1 MKMKWLQSPLFLLLL
16 PFFFVFHGY
25 VENHYFMKFA
35 DCWPLLGMYTGG
47 AIVVYGLIR
56 LFLRNNMKAALLAT
70 YICAVYFFF
79 GALHDFL
86 RKNDL
91 FLHRYSLLL
100 PALAVITFLVAFYI
114 RKTLSFRRLP
124 VFLNSLLLVYLL
136 LDTCILIGKVAKKKS
151 APPVGYSIIPVSVTR
166 CDNCPR
172 PDIYFILFDDYSSS
186 KTLKEVY
193 KYDNSDFD
201 RFLLSEGFQIQRNSR
216 SNYPGTP
223 MSMASILNYSY
234 LHDLKG
240 VTFRSYADMF
250 DAIAQN
256 RVVNFLY
263 GQGYTVAN
271 YSPFDL
277 PGCPSGNDQPFI
289 PQKARLISRRTLLNY
304 LVRDLQVWIKNHL
317 KNPIAV
323 AGDMAAEIEHEN
335 KWVFSK
341 TLEESRKKT
350 GTPRFVYSHIFLPH
364 PPFLFDSLQRR
375 RDPYDV
381 ATHLDEDHPEYYL
394 DYLPYTNARAKDLIT
409 AIKRNTG
416 GKAVIIF
423 MSDHGFRYQG
433 NGKDN
438 LKYIFHNQ
446 NAVYYPDKDYH
457 LLYDSISAVNEFPVL
472 FNKLFRQNF
481 PLLKD
486 SSIYLMDKGFDP

>member
-1 MKMKWLQSPLFLLLL
+1 MKKKWLRSPLFLLLL

-35 DCWPLLGMYTGG
+35 DCWPLLGMYTAG
-47 AIVVYGLIR
+47 AIVVYGLVR
-56 LFLRNNMKAALLAT
+56 LFLRNNMKAALLTT

-86 RKNDL
+86 RKNNI

-100 PALAVITFLVAFYI
+100 PALAVTTLLVAFYI
-114 RKTLSFRRLP
+114 KKTPSFRRLP

-136 LDTCILIGKVAKKKS
+136 LDAGTLIWKVTEKKTG
-151 APPVGYSIIPVSVTR
+151 PPVDYSLIPVSATR
-166 CDNCPR
+166 CDSCPR
-172 PDIYFILFDDYSSS
+172 PDIYFILFDDYSNS

-193 KYDNSDFD
+193 DYDNSDFD
-201 RFLLSEGFQIQRNSR
+201 RFLVNEGFRIQRNSR

-234 LHDLKG
+234 LKDLKG
-240 VTFRSYADMF
+240 FIFRSYADMF
-250 DAIAQN
+250 DAIAQS

-263 GQGYTVAN
+263 AQGYTVAN

-277 PGCPSGNDQPFI
+277 PGCPSGRDLPFI
-289 PQKARLISRRTLLNY
+289 PANARLISRRTLLNY
-304 LVRDLQVWIKNHL
+304 VVRDLQTWIKTHL
-317 KNPIAV
+317 KSPTAL
-323 AGDMAAEIEHEN
+323 ATDMASVVEREN
-335 KWVFSK
+335 SWAFSK
-341 TLEESRKKT
+341 TIGESEKKT
-350 GTPRFVYSHIFLPH
+350 GSPRFVYAHLYLPH
-364 PPFLFDSLQRR
+364 PPFLFDSLLHR
-375 RDPYDV
+375 RDPYDI
-381 ATHLDEDHPEYYL
+381 ATHLDEDHPGYYL
-394 DYLPYTNARAKDLIT
+394 NYLPYTNARAKDLIT
-409 AIKRNTG
+409 AVKKNTG

-423 MSDHGFRYQG
+423 MSDHGFRCLR
-433 NGKDN
+433 NGEITPWFFD
-438 LKYIFHNQ
+438 NQ
-446 NAVYYPDKDYH
+446 NAVYFPDKDYH
-457 LLYDSISAVNEFPVL
+457 LLYDSISAVNEFRVL